1 MRIFLLLF
9 TLLFTTQSFAIDNDK
24 GYPSLVAQPE
34 ISQFGLLVKEAGLAE
49 FFQAPGPFT
58 LFAPS
63 NEAIAKMDQNKLKE
77 MRTPAHSDELIDF
90 INYHVVM
97 GKYPS
102 STIKT
107 RAYRTVNGKNIDVVV
122 DGETIKVNGAKVIK
136 SDISGP
142 NGVAYIIDQVL
153 MPK

>member
-1 MRIFLLLF
+1 MRQLLLLF
-9 TLLFTTQSFAIDNDK
+9 AMLFSTLGFAEDVNK
-24 GYPSLVAQPE
+24 AYPSLVGQPE
-34 ISQFGLLVKEAGLAE
+34 ISQFGLLVKEAGLTE

-63 NEAIAKMDQNKLKE
+63 NEALAKMDQKKLKE
-77 MRTPAHSDELIDF
+77 MQTKEHSDELIDF

-107 RAYRTVNGKNIDVVV
+107 KAYRTVNGQNIEVVV
-122 DGETIKVNGAKVIK
+122 DGEKITVNGAKVIK

-153 MPK
+153 IPK